1 MTMRRR
7 LPFPV
12 FSSPSRSTS
21 SGARP
26 AAGLV
31 GACPPRGLRAARG
44 FTMIEVLVA
53 LAIIAVA
60 LAASIRAVGTM
71 ATNASELHRR
81 LLAGWSADNALAQL
95 RLTHAWPEVGEQSFD
110 CSQGNVQLVCTQR
123 VSTTPNPVFRRV
135 RISVSMPGRSGVLA
149 QMVTVVAN
157 ETSRPL

>member
-1 MTMRRR
+1 MRRR
-7 LPFPV
+7 RPFPLAS
-12 FSSPSRSTS
+12 FRASKALRS
-21 SGARP
+21 G
-26 AAGLV
+26 
-31 GACPPRGLRAARG
+31 RADGTLCRARG

-53 LAIIAVA
+53 LTIIAVA

-71 ATNASELHRR
+71 ATNASDLHRR
-81 LLAGWSADNALAQL
+81 LLAGWSADNTLAQL

-110 CSQGNVQLVCTQR
+110 CSQGNVQLLCTQR

-135 RISVSMPGRSGVLA
+135 QVSVSMPGRAGVLA

>member
-1 MTMRRR
+1 M
-7 LPFPV
+7 PFP
-12 FSSPSRSTS
+12 FSAFRPSHALRSGRADATC
-21 SGARP
+21 SG
-26 AAGLV
+26 
-31 GACPPRGLRAARG
+31 ARG

-53 LAIIAVA
+53 LTIIAVA

-71 ATNASELHRR
+71 ATNASDLHRR

-95 RLTHAWPEVGEQSFD
+95 RLTHAWPEVGEQRFD

-135 RISVSMPGRSGVLA
+135 QVSVSMPGRAGVLA

-157 ETSRPL
+157 ETRRPL